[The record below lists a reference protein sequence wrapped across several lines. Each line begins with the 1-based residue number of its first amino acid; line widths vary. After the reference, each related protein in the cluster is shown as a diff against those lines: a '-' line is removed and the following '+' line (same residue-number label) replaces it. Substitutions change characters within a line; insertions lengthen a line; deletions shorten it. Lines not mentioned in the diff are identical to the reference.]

1 MVKSVKLFT
10 LSPQEALTSIW
21 APSSKPVTDRLSHGI
36 LSPNIYS
43 TLAFWPPMNDIEFA
57 QSVSLELAGLYAQAK
72 DLAFVTP
79 GYALTHLRSF
89 AAVFCD
95 DIEPSAKTDSNIA
108 NKIAMVRNAQG
119 SSRRVLSALNTL
131 RDSGNKAAHPEEYPP
146 GTLDLPSAVTEGLYL
161 ARELLEHLYW
171 LKTGSSAEPEYEVI
185 EPTLHIQR
193 DLSYRAIFEEDA
205 QSRYLLGLY
214 FKDKADREKSDYG
227 LHRVDD
233 GYGAAGMPSREAI
246 DQAMHWFE
254 SAAESNHPGARYE
267 YGAYLFRLK
276 DNPDGTL
283 SRRYDRGRG
292 EHHIWWACQAGHAD
306 AQAMM
311 GDFFFNSTEHLDRD
325 YERAREHYQEAA
337 EQSHPRALAQL
348 GRMHELGLGGPKDLK
363 KAFECSL
370 KAAESGFPQAQ
381 YHLYVLHRQGDAFVG
396 DPSIALHWLTA
407 ATDQRH
413 PDAMMA
419 LAGLIADKK
428 VANRSIADAK
438 HLYEKCINTSHLR
451 IRALYAYANLVAT
464 HSEDLRELESACN
477 CILQCA
483 DEIQT
488 NPDYRHSLPG
498 CNRIYRVLLN
508 KQEAAM
514 SREFPDFRFQF
525 GTTEPAQGA
534 WDYTG
539 PKVGRNAPCP
549 CGKGAKYKHCCMR

>member
-1 MVKSVKLFT
+1 
-10 LSPQEALTSIW
+10 
-21 APSSKPVTDRLSHGI
+21 
-36 LSPNIYS
+36 
-43 TLAFWPPMNDIEFA
+43 MNDIEFA
-57 QSVSLELAGLYAQAK
+57 QSVSLELAGLYALAK

-108 NKIAMVRNAQG
+108 NKITMVRNAQG

-171 LKTGSSAEPEYEVI
+171 LKTGSSAKPEYEII

-214 FKDKADREKSDYG
+214 FKDKADREKSDSG
-227 LHRVDD
+227 MHRFDD
-233 GYGAAGMPSREAI
+233 GYEPDGMPSRKAI

-254 SAAESNHPGARYE
+254 SAAKSDHPGAQYE

-276 DNPDGTL
+276 DNPDGTV
-283 SRRYDRGRG
+283 SRRYDRSRG
-292 EHHIWWACQAGHAD
+292 ERYVWWACQAGHAD

-325 YERAREHYQEAA
+325 YDRAREHYQEAA

-348 GRMHELGLGGPKDLK
+348 GRMHEVGLGGPKDLK

-396 DPSIALHWLTA
+396 DPSTALHWLTA
-407 ATDQRH
+407 AADQLH

-419 LAGLIADKK
+419 LARLIEDKK
-428 VANRSIADAK
+428 VASRSFADAK
-438 HLYEKCINTSHLR
+438 YLYEQCINTPHLR
-451 IRALYAYANLVAT
+451 IRALYAYANLVAM
-464 HSEDLRELESACN
+464 HSEDSQELGSACS

-488 NPDYRHSLPG
+488 NPEYHQSLPG
-498 CNRIYRVLLN
+498 CDRIYQVLLS

-514 SREFPDFRFQF
+514 SREFPGYRFQF
-525 GTTEPAQGA
+525 GAPELAQGTS
-534 WDYTG
+534 DYTG
-539 PKVGRNAPCP
+539 PKVGRNDPCP
-549 CGKGAKYKHCCMR
+549 CGKGAKYKNCCMR